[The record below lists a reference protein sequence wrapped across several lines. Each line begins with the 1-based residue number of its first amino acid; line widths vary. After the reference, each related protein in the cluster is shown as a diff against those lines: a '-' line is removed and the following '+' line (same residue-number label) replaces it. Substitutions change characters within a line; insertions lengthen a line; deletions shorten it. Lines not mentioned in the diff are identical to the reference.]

1 MTTLTIYTD
10 KFDSQENILNDG
22 LSGKAFLDMDNQLGT
37 PFLSIDEALEYV
49 IDNNIS
55 ISRIEFNY
63 LNKDGVQ
70 MFKKFNVE

>member
-22 LSGKAFLDMDNQLGT
+22 MSGKAFLDMDNQLGR

-49 IDNNIS
+49 IENNIP
-55 ISRIEFNY
+55 IDGIDFNY
-63 LNKDGVQ
+63 LNKDGIQ